1 MLSLSVLPICFYLSD
16 LHKQA
21 FELHPDKH
29 S

>member
-1 MLSLSVLPICFYLSD
+1 MLNLSVLPICFYLGN

-21 FELHPDKH
+21 FEFHPDKH